1 MPGQLLNDFQYRRLR
16 GFRKRLRLVKDFF
29 SRTHGSN
36 LNQSHPAG
44 KSRLRFGKTFG
55 CLSLLT
61 DVDCLHYYAS
71 NFGTSDRRSS

>member
-29 SRTHGSN
+29 SRAHSGN

-44 KSRLRFGKTFG
+44 KSRLW
-55 CLSLLT
+55 L
-61 DVDCLHYYAS
+61 
-71 NFGTSDRRSS
+71 